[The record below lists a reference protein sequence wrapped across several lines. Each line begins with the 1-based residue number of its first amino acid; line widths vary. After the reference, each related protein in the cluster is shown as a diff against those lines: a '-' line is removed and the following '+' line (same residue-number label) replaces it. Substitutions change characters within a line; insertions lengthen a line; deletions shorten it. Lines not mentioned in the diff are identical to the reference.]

1 MLYTS
6 MLNFGVLHGWL
17 VDLLYWQV
25 GMSHEQAGKVHVQA
39 GGIHVLNGR
48 LSWQVGR
55 AHGLDEG
62 VAGLAVRGVHLKV
75 RWIHRLDSYS
85 ACTSAGSAVSL
96 LPQTVIL
103 LGGQGSVSS
112 LFVSP
117 HLMIIAGKS
126 NIGRKLVTCCF
137 FFTDIG

>member
-1 MLYTS
+1 

-103 LGGQGSVSS
+103 LGGQGSLSFTLLHFTS
-112 LFVSP
+112 LYCIMFVSFNK
-117 HLMIIAGKS
+117 LSII
-126 NIGRKLVTCCF
+126 RD
-137 FFTDIG
+137 FTLLYNVCEL

>member
-1 MLYTS
+1 

-75 RWIHRLDSYS
+75 RWIHTLH
-85 ACTSAGSAVSL
+85 VH
-96 LPQTVIL
+96 Q
-103 LGGQGSVSS
+103 
-112 LFVSP
+112 
-117 HLMIIAGKS
+117 
-126 NIGRKLVTCCF
+126 LVQLCPYCLRQLYCWVVRVLCLHF
-137 FFTDIG
+137 L